1 MFNIKS
7 KILLEI
13 LQTLYPRF
21 LSRLDALS
29 TALWDCTLFDF
40 FTDPKDARDVMFR
53 DLSDAVLPLFIL
65 NEAGYI
71 S

>member
-1 MFNIKS
+1 MLF
-7 KILLEI
+7 LL
-13 LQTLYPRF
+13 LYG
-21 LSRLDALS
+21 
-29 TALWDCTLFDF
+29 TARCLIF